1 MIQWFI
7 ADLKG
12 LPSNP
17 RFRLAVVAMTMG
29 GTATMSLLVAPN
41 ALGLLGAML
50 AIIVVLI
57 AFFDLNYFVIPNW
70 LNAGGF
76 LLGLVYAGLSGNETI
91 IQTVA
96 VAAMRGLVCASLFFA
111 LRVLYEM
118 FRGRQGLGLGDVKLA
133 AVAGVWLNWFLIPVA
148 IQIAAFVALS
158 AYLLRQFAT
167 GRSLSAK
174 SRMPFGL
181 FFAPAIWI
189 CWILQS
195 RWMAFF

>member
-1 MIQWFI
+1 
-7 ADLKG
+7 
-12 LPSNP
+12 
-17 RFRLAVVAMTMG
+17 
-29 GTATMSLLVAPN
+29 MSLVVTPN

-57 AFFDLNYFVIPNW
+57 AFFDWSYFVIPNW

-76 LLGLVYAGLSGNETI
+76 LLGLVYAGLSGNEAI

-96 VAAMRGLVCASLFFA
+96 GATMRGLVCASLFFA

-118 FRGRQGLGLGDVKLA
+118 FRGRPGLGLGDVKLA
-133 AVAGVWLNWFLIPVA
+133 AVAGVWLNWFLIPIA